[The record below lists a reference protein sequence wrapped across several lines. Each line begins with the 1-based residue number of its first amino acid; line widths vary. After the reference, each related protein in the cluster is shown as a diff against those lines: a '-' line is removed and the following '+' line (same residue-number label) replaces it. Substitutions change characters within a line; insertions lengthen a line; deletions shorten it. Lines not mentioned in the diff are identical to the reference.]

1 MKTIAF
7 FNNKG
12 GVGKTTLC
20 FHMAHMMSRLG
31 KRVLGVD
38 LDPQANLTAY
48 FMDEEQ
54 IELLWEEGTAP
65 VTVSHC
71 LGPLKEIEAVPFPTP
86 VLHQAT
92 PRLALLPGNVNLGSF
107 EDLMAQAWLQLGTE
121 MPQSYI
127 RTTIAFHSLIRNA
140 AADWEP
146 DVVLVDV
153 GPNLGGITRA
163 ALLASDQIIVPL
175 AADIFSLQGLRNLGP
190 TVDGWR
196 QRWHQVRSGM
206 GAAGSKADLPNGEM
220 RPVGYVL
227 QQHAVRKGRP
237 TKAFQRMLARVHQ
250 VYREAVLGT
259 EDCSIDDPADD
270 PNCLGQ
276 AKNYQSLVPLSQDAH
291 KPIFDLTS
299 GDGAIGAHQAYVQRA
314 YDNFR
319 ELAEAIIQRCGV

>member
-20 FHMAHMMSRLG
+20 FHLAHMMGRLG
-31 KRVLGVD
+31 KRILVVD

-54 IELLWEEGTAP
+54 IEELWAEESRP

-71 LGPLKEIEAVPFPTP
+71 LGPLQEIEAVPFPTP
-86 VLHQAT
+86 VLHEDG

-107 EDLMAQAWLQLGTE
+107 EDLMAQAWLQLGTK

-140 AADWEP
+140 AADWAP
-146 DVVLVDV
+146 DAVLVDV
-153 GPNLGGITRA
+153 GPNLGGVTRA
-163 ALLASDQIIVPL
+163 ALLASDLMIVPL
-175 AADIFSLQGLRNLGP
+175 AADVFSLQGLRNLGP
-190 TVDGWR
+190 TIDGWR
-196 QRWHQVRSGM
+196 RQWQEVRSGVEAT
-206 GAAGSKADLPNGEM
+206 GSAASLPAGEM

-227 QQHAVRKGRP
+227 QQHVVRKGQP
-237 TKAFQRMLARVHQ
+237 TRAFQRMFARVPD
-250 VYREAVLGT
+250 VYREAVLRT
-259 EDCSIDDPADD
+259 EGCSVGDSADD

-276 AKNYQSLVPLSQDAH
+276 ARNYQSLVPLSQDAH
-291 KPIFDLTS
+291 KPIFDLRP

-314 YDNFR
+314 YENFR
-319 ELAEAIIQRCGV
+319 ELTEAVVERCKI